1 MEGGGKMSGR
11 RRWAGVILAVCLL
24 AAGALGDG
32 RAADEPQ
39 YGWLGVS
46 IREIGEEV
54 ADQLAVKFG
63 STEGNGVLVAEILKG
78 GPAERDGLKAGDV
91 IVEAAGRPVWEIRQL
106 QKIVRTLPIGRP
118 IRVVVLR
125 DRGRVAVPVTVG
137 PMPEEA
143 AAQLAGE
150 AFGLLV
156 RDLALER
163 RPAPE
168 GRLSQGSRPVR
179 EEPGHGIQVILVDEP
194 SAASRAGLRVGDLV
208 LEIGGRAVGTLS
220 ESRRALHDAPRDLPL
235 AMVVQRGDQRLA
247 VALTALPKE

>member
-1 MEGGGKMSGR
+1 
-11 RRWAGVILAVCLL
+11 VLAACLL
-24 AAGALGDG
+24 VAGGTGVGL
-32 RAADEPQ
+32 AADDPQ

-46 IREIGEEV
+46 IREIGEEF

-63 STEGNGVLVAEILKG
+63 STEGNGVVVAEVLKG

-91 IVEAAGRPVWEIRQL
+91 IVEVAGRPVWEIRQL

-125 DRGRVAVPVTVG
+125 DTGRVAVPVTVA

-156 RDLALER
+156 RDLALDR
-163 RPAPE
+163 RPGREGRLAPE
-168 GRLSQGSRPVR
+168 GRPSR

-194 SAASRAGLRVGDLV
+194 SPASRAGLRVGDLI
-208 LEIGGRAVGTLS
+208 LEIGGHAVSTLA
-220 ESRRALHDAPRDLPL
+220 EYRRALQAAPRDLPL
-235 AMVVQRGDQRLA
+235 AVVVQRGDQRLS
-247 VALTALPKE
+247 VALALTTLPNR